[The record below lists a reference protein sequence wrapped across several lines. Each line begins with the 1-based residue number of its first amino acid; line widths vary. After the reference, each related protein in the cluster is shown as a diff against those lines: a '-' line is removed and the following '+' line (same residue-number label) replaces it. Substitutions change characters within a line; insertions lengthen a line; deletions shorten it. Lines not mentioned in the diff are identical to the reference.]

1 VGGITPGLPGDVTP
15 PIATLPPPPPPPPV
29 DNPALHRQLA
39 RLLGTDFAARPDLIA
54 DAVLCG
60 LGQQPGIAGGVN
72 FAPMGPRWCAWASP
86 RQVNY
91 SDDRNGLKF
100 TGTLRD
106 VTFGLDYR
114 VGPDLVVGLAFAPQ
128 DADVTLERLNVS
140 FRQTRF
146 GGGPYLGWRVR
157 PTTIFDVWGGYA
169 HLDRSFDILGNAA
182 SAPVDRTF
190 IAANLTEFIDTP
202 WMRVM
207 PRVTYFQARD
217 RAQSFTTNTGFTLL
231 GAPYDYSFV
240 EGSVELN
247 RDLWFS
253 SWLLL
258 QPFARATARYD
269 TQRIVDSVTTI
280 DELDVDLGRLH
291 GQLRGG
297 VRAQLGPQIQVSLSG
312 GYLSLCTPGVDAW
325 EARAFASIRF

>member
-1 VGGITPGLPGDVTP
+1 
-15 PIATLPPPPPPPPV
+15 
-29 DNPALHRQLA
+29 
-39 RLLGTDFAARPDLIA
+39 LLGTDFAARPDLIA
-54 DAVLCG
+54 DALIADALCG
-60 LGQQPGIAGGVN
+60 LGQRQGIASGIT

-100 TGTLRD
+100 TGTVRD
-106 VTFGLDYR
+106 ITFGLDYR
-114 VGPDLVVGLAFAPQ
+114 VTPDLVVGVAFTPE
-128 DADVTLERLNVS
+128 DTKVTLDGLDVS
-140 FRQTRF
+140 FHQSGI
-146 GGGPYLGWRVR
+146 GGGPYLGWRIR
-157 PTTIFDVWGGYA
+157 PTTIFDVWAGYT
-169 HLDRSFDILGNAA
+169 HLDRSFDIFGNTA

-190 IAANLTEFIDTP
+190 ITANLTEFIDMP

-207 PRVTYFQARD
+207 PRITYFQAQD

-253 SWLLL
+253 NWLLL
-258 QPFARATARYD
+258 QPFVRATARYD
-269 TQRIVDSVTTI
+269 TQRIVDSVNTI
-280 DELDVDLGRLH
+280 DDNVMDLGRWH

-297 VRAQLGPQIQVSLSG
+297 LRAQFGPQIQLSLSG
-312 GYLSLCTPGVDAW
+312 GYLSLSTPGVDAW
-325 EARAFASIRF
+325 EARAILSARF

>member
-1 VGGITPGLPGDVTP
+1 
-15 PIATLPPPPPPPPV
+15 
-29 DNPALHRQLA
+29 
-39 RLLGTDFAARPDLIA
+39 LLGTDFAARPDLIA

-60 LGQQPGIAGGVN
+60 LGQQSGIAGGIT

-114 VGPDLVVGLAFAPQ
+114 VVPDLVVGLAFTPQ
-128 DADVTLERLNVS
+128 DTEVTLEGLNVS
-140 FRQTRF
+140 FRQTGF
-146 GGGPYLGWRVR
+146 GGGPYLGWRIR
-157 PTTIFDVWGGYA
+157 PTTIFDAWAGYM
-169 HLDRSFDILGNAA
+169 HLDRSFDILGHTA
-182 SAPVDRTF
+182 SVPVDHTF
-190 IAANLTEFIDTP
+190 VTANLTEFIDTP

-207 PRVTYFQARD
+207 PRVTYFQAQD

-231 GAPYDYSFV
+231 GAPYDYGFV

-258 QPFARATARYD
+258 QPFVRATARYD

-280 DELDVDLGRLH
+280 DEVDMDLGRWH

-297 VRAQLGPQIQVSLSG
+297 VRAQFGPQIQVSLSG